1 MNRRIQRLNQLLRQE
16 LSLLIQRQLRDPRLS
31 ALISITR
38 VDTTDDLRE
47 SRIYVSVMGTREQ
60 KRDAMHGLTSAAGF
74 MRRELAEVLTLRHIP
89 SLTFQLDESLEK
101 AEKVI
106 RVMDSLSS
114 DRKADAPPNASH
126 TPGPD

>member
-31 ALISITR
+31 PLISITR

-47 SRIYVSVMGTREQ
+47 SRVYVSVMGTREQ

-74 MRRELAEVLTLRHIP
+74 MRRELAEVITLRHIP
-89 SLTFQLDESLEK
+89 SLTFQLDDSMEK
-101 AEKVI
+101 AEKVLQ
-106 RVMDSLSS
+106 VMNKLST
-114 DRKADAPPNASH
+114 DRKDNPASDASRISGNH
-126 TPGPD
+126 